1 MSHRV
6 AQRRLHDADSF
17 RDIIAGGRKASKRP
31 SSWPL
36 APIRLLLLFDA
47 HFNRASCS
55 SSSLPLLSPNNQ
67 KLTSLAPPLGDQVGV
82 LVLVHDVVDGVGV
95 LDLEVVEL
103 APAPSGRSGSG
114 GGAGRGISSGSS
126 GSVIVAASS
135 QARQG
140 RQRCGAALG
149 GALATGSSLHS
160 CCRSLVVCVKRE
172 GTPSLFRFASKS

>member
-95 LDLEVVEL
+95 LHLEVVEL
-103 APAPSGRSGSG
+103 AAAPGRRSGSVG
-114 GGAGRGISSGSS
+114 SAGSSIGSGVDVGISS
-126 GSVIVAASS
+126 VVVAPPPRRRVRA
-135 QARQG
+135 ARAAAP
-140 RQRCGAALG
+140 RLGA
-149 GALATGSSLHS
+149 
-160 CCRSLVVCVKRE
+160 RSRRERPSIWCWLLLLCELRREKERKRE
-172 GTPSLFRFASKS
+172 RE